1 MRIVTK
7 SELQVFK
14 PTNNCVL
21 LKNVCRPD
29 EIDIGGGKKL
39 YMDTKWS
46 AGNENWII
54 NEVISVPK
62 KLIYG
67 ERQVLVPVTV
77 CIDEDTKEP
86 RTETIRARQRVGMP
100 WKTKLEVLPHDIVW
114 VNRLTMKN
122 CHDNG
127 QYLQCGD
134 DKYYIFPYS
143 DIYLKKVGEN
153 GIQMLN
159 GYCLVEPIENNKSKE
174 LTESAGL
181 EYAAPAVNPNEH
193 LHDLLGI
200 VRWMGDPIETYYDGR
215 DVGEDDLAV
224 SLNDT
229 VVLKW
234 AENRR
239 LGNDFTKLGN
249 KTYIVSRRRNFAA
262 ILQPSL
268 F

>member
-1 MRIVTK
+1 MRVVTK
-7 SELQVFK
+7 AELQVFK

-29 EIDIGGGKKL
+29 EIDIGGGKKI
-39 YMDTKWS
+39 YMDSRWS

-54 NEVISVPK
+54 NEVISIPK

-67 ERQVLVPVTV
+67 EKQVFVPVTV

-86 RTETIRARQRVGMP
+86 RTETIKARRRVGMP

-122 CHDNG
+122 CHDRG
-127 QYLQCGD
+127 EYLLCGN

-153 GIQMLN
+153 IQMLN
-159 GYCLVEPIENNKSKE
+159 YWCLVEPIVENSTKTELEGMGLVYSAPSKK
-174 LTESAGL
+174 
-181 EYAAPAVNPNEH
+181 PNEH
-193 LHDLLGI
+193 YSDHIGI
-200 VRWMGDPIETYYDGR
+200 LRYHGGVTPIYYDGM
-215 DVGEDDLAV
+215 DVGEDSDIPSV
-224 SLNDT
+224 GDK

-234 AENRR
+234 TENRR
-239 LGNDFTKLGN
+239 LGNDFTKLGD
-249 KTYIVSRRRNFAA
+249 KEYIVSRLRNFAA